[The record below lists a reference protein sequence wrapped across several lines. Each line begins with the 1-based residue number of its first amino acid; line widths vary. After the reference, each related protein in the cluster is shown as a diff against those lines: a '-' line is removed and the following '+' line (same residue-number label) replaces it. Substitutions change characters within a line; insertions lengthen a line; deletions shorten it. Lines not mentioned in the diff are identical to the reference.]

1 MPAIPLRNGVSRVF
15 ERVCN
20 AVVTAVYPPGA
31 PDRHGD
37 VTQSSTAVWEGSQ
50 RGYIR
55 TVEETRSETD
65 TVGVIETDEI
75 FLPAAPAA
83 LVAVLTQLGAPPAA
97 GSVEITDHRSGASS
111 RWRLVGCAWKS
122 VGLPVDSVRVALS
135 SEMVN
140 DA

>member
-1 MPAIPLRNGVSRVF
+1 MF

-20 AVVTAVYPPGA
+20 AVVTAVYPPGE

-37 VTQSSTAVWEGSQ
+37 VTQSSAPAWEGSQ
-50 RGYIR
+50 RGYLR

-65 TVGVIETDEI
+65 TVGVVETDEI
-75 FLPAAPAA
+75 YLPAAPAG
-83 LVAVLTQLGAPPAA
+83 LVAVLSQLGAPPAA
-97 GSVEITDHRSGASS
+97 GSVEITDDRTGASS
-111 RWRLVGCAWKS
+111 RWRLVGCAWRS

-135 SEMVN
+135 SEMVD